1 MFRPALLLLVLAA
14 LLAGGCGT
22 QDDRDEARATVER
35 FYDAIREDDGE
46 AACEELGESLLEQ
59 VESQTEQSCRGV
71 ITRLEYE
78 GGEIVGTEVY
88 ITNAK
93 VDLRSGES
101 AFLSREPDGWK
112 LSAIG
117 CKAEKGK
124 PADRPFECEVDS

>member
-1 MFRPALLLLVLAA
+1 MSRLLVPLALLA
-14 LLAGGCGT
+14 LLAGCGT
-22 QDDRDEARATVER
+22 SDDRDQARAVVER
-35 FYDAIREDDGE
+35 FYEAVRAGDGA
-46 AACEELGESLLEQ
+46 AACAQLGASLLEQ